1 MQDICST
8 LEPLLDRYADEEGF
22 TFHAI
27 HGFCTAMTIVPF
39 ELKTDERNE
48 ILFGVPVTLTRQDS
62 ILLEQ
67 ALDQLSRAIDRQFN
81 EEEGFELSCEEFADP
96 DDEDLMDWC
105 CGFLQAHIMT
115 EEKWFRDNEQEVS
128 ELLLPVMLGS
138 GLFDDEPEF
147 EAILED
153 EQLTEDMC
161 SQIPEVLME
170 LYLLFNS
177 PEEASSKP
185 PSKASKPA
193 RKGSPRKRH

>member
-8 LEPLLDRYADEEGF
+8 LEPLLNRYADEEGF

-27 HGFCTAMTIVPF
+27 HGFYSAMAIVPF
-39 ELKTDERNE
+39 ELKTDVRNE
-48 ILFGVPVTLTRQDS
+48 ILFGTRVTLSGEDS
-62 ILLEQ
+62 ALLEQ

-96 DDEDLMDWC
+96 NDEDLLDWC
-105 CGFLQAHIMT
+105 CGFLQAHMMT
-115 EEKWFRDNEQEVS
+115 EEEWFRENEQEVS

-153 EQLTEDMC
+153 EKLTEDMC

-170 LYLLFNS
+170 LYLMFNS
-177 PEEASSKP
+177 PEEASGKP
-185 PSKASKPA
+185 PANKLKSA
-193 RKGSPRKRH
+193 RKAPPRRHR

>member
-8 LEPLLDRYADEEGF
+8 LDPLLDKYADEDAF
-22 TFHAI
+22 TFHAV
-27 HGFCTAMTIVPF
+27 HGFYTAMAINPF
-39 ELKTDERNE
+39 ELKVDERNE
-48 ILFGVPVTLTRQDS
+48 ILFGTPVSLSKDDGVQ
-62 ILLEQ
+62 LEQ
-67 ALDQLSRAIDRQFN
+67 ALSQLSRTIDRQFN
-81 EEEGFELSCEEFADP
+81 EEEGFELSCEEYADP

-105 CGFLQAHIMT
+105 CGFVQAHIMN
-115 EEKWFRDNEQEVS
+115 EAQWFQENEQEVS
-128 ELLLPVMLGS
+128 ELLLPIMLGS

-185 PSKASKPA
+185 PANKSKQG
-193 RKGSPRKRH
+193 RKGPPRKRR

>member
-8 LEPLLDRYADEEGF
+8 LDPLLEQYSQEDGY

-27 HGFCTAMTIVPF
+27 HGFLTAMAICPF
-39 ELKTDERNE
+39 ELSEADRNE
-48 ILFGVPVTLTRQDS
+48 IIFGEIVSLKESDNTQFNQV
-62 ILLEQ
+62 LES
-67 ALDQLSRAIDRQFN
+67 LSRLIDREFN
-81 EEEGFELSCEEFADP
+81 NEDEGFSLSCDEYADE

-105 CGFLQAHIMT
+105 CGFVQAHILN
-115 EEKWFRDNEQEVS
+115 EENWFQDNEQEVS

-147 EAILED
+147 EAILEN

-177 PEEASSKP
+177 PEESAKNSGKP
-185 PSKASKPA
+185 KNQ
-193 RKGSPRKRH
+193 KRNFAKKRR

>member
-8 LEPLLDRYADEEGF
+8 LDQLLDQYAADDAF

-27 HGFCTAMTIVPF
+27 HGYMTASAVVPF
-39 ELKTDERNE
+39 EQSIEERNE
-48 ILFGVPVTLTRQDS
+48 IFFGQPVKLSDQHAKEFDAALT
-62 ILLEQ
+62 
-67 ALDQLSRAIDRQFN
+67 ALARIIDRDFN
-81 EEEGFELSCEEFADP
+81 EEEGFSLSCDEFADP

-105 CGFLQAHIMT
+105 CGFVQAHILS
-115 EEKWFRDNEQEVS
+115 EEKWFVENEQEVS

-138 GLFDDEPEF
+138 GLFDDEPDF
-147 EAILED
+147 EAILSD

-177 PEEASSKP
+177 PEEGNKP
-185 PSKASKPA
+185 PVKP
-193 RKGSPRKRH
+193 KGNPQKKHPRKKRK